1 MNSRALSAAFV
12 AIDDPVHDA
21 ARITADVRVGLI
33 VITRADA
40 DTVEARQ
47 DDTRRRDQAFASGA
61 QIVLTDF
68 LLPDK
73 NISAYQ
79 VTIADPRHALCNALN
94 ANCAAWTA
102 AGQLT
107 AATAP

>member
-1 MNSRALSAAFV
+1 MKN
-12 AIDDPVHDA
+12 A
-21 ARITADVRVGLI
+21 ARIAADVRVGFI
-33 VITRADA
+33 VFTRADA
-40 DTVEARQ
+40 DTAEARSN
-47 DDTRRRDQAFASGA
+47 DTKRRDQAFTSGA